1 MSKTSERRKR
11 IPFFVILIV
20 ILTVAGCV
28 AFYFFGSGSGVS
40 GNSPVIN
47 EVLCSNSAS
56 FKAYDGRFYDW
67 IELYNPTSSE
77 MPLDGYYLS
86 DDAESLTK
94 NPLSGQTIP
103 AKGYLV
109 IYCSGLNLTD
119 ERGFLHT
126 NFKLSA
132 SDGEKIY
139 LSDTNSVKSIT
150 VPSEGPTGSRMTP
163 MWSGT
168 AKPVPFPPSPSGMPS
183 AGGKSPSG
191 FIRMKARKKR
201 S

>member
-126 NFKLSA
+126 PFVTDRANLVKCR
-132 SDGEKIY
+132 DYDCEKAYRGKI
-139 LSDTNSVKSIT
+139 DQKPFHSVLQ
-150 VPSEGPTGSRMTP
+150 G
-163 MWSGT
+163 
-168 AKPVPFPPSPSGMPS
+168 
-183 AGGKSPSG
+183 
-191 FIRMKARKKR
+191 
-201 S
+201 

>member
-1 MSKTSERRKR
+1 MILMSKTSEKRKR
-11 IPFFVILIV
+11 IPFIIILIV

-28 AFYFFGSGSGVS
+28 AFYFFGSDSSVS

-132 SDGEKIY
+132 SDGEKIF

-150 VPSEGPTGSRMTP
+150 VPSSKENVSYGLNEKGKYVWFDVPTPG
-163 MWSGT
+163 
-168 AKPVPFPPSPSGMPS
+168 AKNGEAQS
-183 AGGKSPSG
+183 
-191 FIRMKARKKR
+191 IQ
-201 S
+201 